1 MFQNKKCSYNFL
13 EEKFTEIYLAAAAEE
28 MQVSDREGAQ

>member
-1 MFQNKKCSYNFL
+1 MLQNKSFL